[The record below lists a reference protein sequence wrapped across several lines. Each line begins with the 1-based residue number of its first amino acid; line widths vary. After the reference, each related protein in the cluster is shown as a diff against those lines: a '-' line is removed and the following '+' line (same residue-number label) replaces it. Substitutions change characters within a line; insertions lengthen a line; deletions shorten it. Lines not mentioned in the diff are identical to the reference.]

1 MFIFASIK
9 HLKPGLSSVGQLQ
22 TCCSHCSE
30 VTKTRQAC
38 GQLEFK
44 KSGNVFWWNL
54 PHPRVLALECVVP
67 CFSPVITPS
76 THSHLFSHQIKYQPS
91 RVQLYEMATVFVK
104 RHTYLRLS
112 NSYKFMPCWLA
123 PGRQESERRV
133 GVSMIRKNNWTIMG
147 LYMLRC
153 CPACTPSWLF
163 ATNN

>member
-1 MFIFASIK
+1 MDSCRPAVVTAVRSQK
-9 HLKPGLSSVGQLQ
+9 LGRHVDSWSSKSLETSSDEIYLTGI
-22 TCCSHCSE
+22 
-30 VTKTRQAC
+30 QA
-38 GQLEFK
+38 G
-44 KSGNVFWWNL
+44 
-54 PHPRVLALECVVP
+54 PRVLALECVVP

-133 GVSMIRKNNWTIMG
+133 GVSMIRKNN
-147 LYMLRC
+147 
-153 CPACTPSWLF
+153 
-163 ATNN
+163 